1 MKDQVTEY
9 AKAVVSGKILAPKKV
24 IWACN
29 RHLKDLEKSKNDKN
43 FPYYWDIRESEK
55 VIAFISSLKNPD
67 NGKQMKLVNFQAF
80 AVGSVFG
87 WLRKSDSHRKFK
99 KCLFQW
105 LVRMGKLF

>member
-29 RHLKDLEKSKNDKN
+29 RHLKDLEKPKNDKN

-55 VIAFISSLKNPD
+55 VIAFISSLNKIVFPFLRAIEINIF
-67 NGKQMKLVNFQAF
+67 LNFLWE
-80 AVGSVFG
+80 SD
-87 WLRKSDSHRKFK
+87 LRS
-99 KCLFQW
+99 QPNTEPTANA
-105 LVRMGKLF
+105 